1 MAGHSKFANI
11 KHRKGA
17 QDKKRAKVF
26 NKIAREI
33 TVAAKMGMPDPAM
46 NPRLRLAIQNARGVN
61 MPKDRIDRAIKVA
74 SEAGQ
79 GDDYESIRYEGYG
92 PGGTAIVLEA
102 LTDNRNR
109 TAGDIRTAFSKN
121 GGNLGETNSV
131 SFMFDRI
138 GEITYPAST
147 ASADDMFEAGVEA
160 GAQNVE
166 SDEEFHYVETAFDD
180 FASVQDALIEKYGE
194 PESGKLIWKPNVMS
208 TPSDDQAR
216 TLYKLIE
223 VLEDNDDVQDV
234 FVNYEFEDALIEE
247 MDA

>member
-92 PGGTAIVLEA
+92 PGGTAIVIEA

-160 GAQNVE
+160 GAQ
-166 SDEEFHYVETAFDD
+166 
-180 FASVQDALIEKYGE
+180 GR
-194 PESGKLIWKPNVMS
+194 
-208 TPSDDQAR
+208 AR
-216 TLYKLIE
+216 LR
-223 VLEDNDDVQDV
+223 
-234 FVNYEFEDALIEE
+234 
-247 MDA
+247 

>member
-79 GDDYESIRYEGYG
+79 GDDYETIRYEGYG
-92 PGGTAIVLEA
+92 PGGAALVVEA

-109 TAGDIRTAFSKN
+109 TAGDVRTAFSKN
-121 GGNLGETNSV
+121 GGNMGETNSV
-131 SFMFDRI
+131 SFMFDHI
-138 GEITYPAST
+138 GEITYPADT

-166 SDEEFHYVETAFDD
+166 SDEDMHYVETAFDD
-180 FASVQDALIEKYGE
+180 FASVQDTLIEKYGE

-216 TLYKLIE
+216 TLFKLIE
-223 VLEDNDDVQDV
+223 ALEDNDDVQDV
-234 FVNYEFEDALIEE
+234 FVNYEFDEALLDE

>member
-92 PGGTAIVLEA
+92 PGGTAIVIEA

-109 TAGDIRTAFSKN
+109 TAGDVRTAFSKN

-138 GEITYPAST
+138 GEITYPASI
-147 ASADDMFEAGVEA
+147 ASADDMFEAGVES

-234 FVNYEFEDALIEE
+234 FVNYEFDDALIEE

>member
-92 PGGTAIVLEA
+92 PGGTAIVIEA

>member
-1 MAGHSKFANI
+1 MVTTTSA
-11 KHRKGA
+11 
-17 QDKKRAKVF
+17 
-26 NKIAREI
+26 
-33 TVAAKMGMPDPAM
+33 
-46 NPRLRLAIQNARGVN
+46 LRLAIQNARGVN

-92 PGGTAIVLEA
+92 PGGTAIVIEA

>member
-92 PGGTAIVLEA
+92 PGGTAIVIEA

-109 TAGDIRTAFSKN
+109 TAGDVRTAFSKN

-234 FVNYEFEDALIEE
+234 FVNYEFDDALIEE